1 MQIIAVSTGLN
12 IYMGWARVSFNPRE
26 GPTWPASWQCR
37 SCPGRGGRP
46 SQWGGLAWSTCPPLC
61 HCPSRSSVMD
71 RIKIWWTRMTWL
83 DLEVP
88 GYKWKPSW
96 KDTEYTDSYFLTLD
110 MATYPRIQCF
120 KGSRSHHKTLI
131 VPSHRK
137 RERRAHNSLCFE
149 WKWRSAGPPA
159 TLADAF
165 QR

>member
-46 SQWGGLAWSTCPPLC
+46 SRWGGLACSLCPPLC
-61 HCPSRSSVMD
+61 HCPSRSSVMT
-71 RIKIWWTRMTWL
+71 RVKIWWTRMTWL

-88 GYKWKPSW
+88 GYKWKPGW
-96 KDTEYTDSYFLTLD
+96 KDTEYTDSYILMLD

-120 KGSRSHHKTLI
+120 RESRSHHTNLP
-131 VPSHRK
+131 VFLPLWLLSLRGN
-137 RERRAHNSLCFE
+137 ERDELTISSVFSESGAQLGRQP
-149 WKWRSAGPPA
+149 R
-159 TLADAF
+159 
-165 QR
+165 